1 MTSSLC
7 WKKKVQFYRHT
18 SCMMSGSRHQ
28 AVPIYSPHDHKN
40 VTSCEPLLRPKSSP
54 VGRSLW
60 KGWHFSHITF
70 MVIMFFFNNFSLKV
84 TGPLEVQ
91 EIHRSILE
99 QQSYTEEDKKLI
111 FTFRW
116 WCAYVSDIRNN
127 QVNFYGFSFLVS
139 AFYFRILFFFHSLSC
154 NPLFRNMSFW
164 RYAQIM
170 WFLIQKR
177 MW

>member
-1 MTSSLC
+1 MTSNLC
-7 WKKKVQFYRHT
+7 WKNKVQFCRHT

-40 VTSCEPLLRPKSSP
+40 VTSCEPFLCPKSSP
-54 VGRSLW
+54 VGRSSW
-60 KGWHFSHITF
+60 KGLALQPHNIYGDH
-70 MVIMFFFNNFSLKV
+70 VFFNNFSLKV

-127 QVNFYGFSFLVS
+127 QVNFYGFSFLMS
-139 AFYFRILFFFHSLSC
+139 AFYFRIPPFFFFTVWVVIYCSGTWVSGDMH
-154 NPLFRNMSFW
+154 
-164 RYAQIM
+164 
-170 WFLIQKR
+170 K
-177 MW
+177 